1 MTEEASAS
9 SELSKIAKLN
19 GDFRKNYGTLLGAVL
34 YLRSISAA
42 RGSSP
47 WSGLIAAISH
57 PDLGGEVRAAMAVA
71 CREDVSLRA
80 SVADLDYMARCVGD
94 RMMGQCARSAKELA
108 AKSAAGASRC
118 AIRQN
123 VD

>member
-47 WSGLIAAISH
+47 WSGLTAAIAAAI
-57 PDLGGEVRAAMAVA
+57 LTWVA
-71 CREDVSLRA
+71 KYGLPWR
-80 SVADLDYMARCVGD
+80 
-94 RMMGQCARSAKELA
+94 
-108 AKSAAGASRC
+108 
-118 AIRQN
+118 
-123 VD
+123 